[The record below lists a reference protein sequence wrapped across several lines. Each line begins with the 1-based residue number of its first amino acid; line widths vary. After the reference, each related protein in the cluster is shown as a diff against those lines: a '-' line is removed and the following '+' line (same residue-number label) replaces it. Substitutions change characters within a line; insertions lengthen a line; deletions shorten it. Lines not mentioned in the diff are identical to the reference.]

1 MNNKPLVSVIIIVK
15 NGERFLRQAID
26 SVLAQNYT
34 LREIIVVDGQS
45 EDKTAEIAQSFEQ
58 VSYIRQTNKGV
69 ADAYNLG
76 IEVATGDLIAF
87 LSHDD
92 LWLPHKLNRQVDQ
105 MQRQPHIQYTVTKIK
120 FFLEPGCA
128 IPAGFK
134 PELLEGGHVGR
145 IMETLVA
152 RKSLFNW
159 VGKFDDAYS
168 IANDVDW
175 YARVKDQNIPMA
187 VIPEVLVHKRIHDKN
202 TAADAQAN
210 NQQLLQI
217 LRRSLHRKRSQND

>member
-1 MNNKPLVSVIIIVK
+1 MNDNPLVSVIMIVK
-15 NGERFLRQAID
+15 NGERFLGQAID
-26 SVLAQNYT
+26 SVLAQNYNS
-34 LREIIVVDGQS
+34 LEIIVVDGQS

-58 VSYIRQTNKGV
+58 VSYIRQINKGV

-76 IEVATGDLIAF
+76 IEIATGDLIAF

-92 LWLPHKLNRQVDQ
+92 LWLPHKLSCQIDR
-105 MQRQPHIQYTVTKIK
+105 MQREPHIQYTVTKIK

-128 IPAGFK
+128 IPPGFK

-152 RKSLFNW
+152 RKNLFDLA
-159 VGKFDDAYS
+159 GKFDDTYS

-202 TAADAQAN
+202 TAANAQAN
-210 NQQLLQI
+210 NQQLLKI
-217 LRRSLHRKRSQND
+217 LRRSVHRKRIKND